1 MATLTKFR
9 NQFSASP
16 TQKGLGMQIF
26 NNKITF
32 KMKGKDIVIRD
43 YVQENADGTDF
54 YKNLERFGN
63 LQTTIEFMSVNRAEL
78 IEDFT
83 EFTSRKN
90 IEDKRNNLQDLF
102 YRLPAEIRAKEFH
115 NNFNEFEMK
124 GQDFFEKQN
133 KIIQEQ
139 KAIYEEQQ
147 RKAAANTQQQTQ
159 KANTTKETTAGAKSE

>member
-1 MATLTKFR
+1 MANLTKFR
-9 NQFSASP
+9 NQFSVSP
-16 TQKGLGMQIF
+16 TQKGLGMQAF

-32 KMKGKDIVIRD
+32 RMKGKDIVIRD

-83 EFTSRKN
+83 DFTSRKD

-102 YRLPAEIRAKEFH
+102 YRLPPEIRAKEFH

-124 GQDFFEKQN
+124 GQEFFEKQQ

-139 KAIYEEQQ
+139 KAKNEEQQ
-147 RKAAANTQQQTQ
+147 RKAAANNKQQTQ
-159 KANTTKETTAGAKSE
+159 EANTTKATTTETKSE